1 MEFGEDKNKLVGN
14 LLKYKSIK
22 KEDIDLFLIL
32 LFNNKYK
39 LLAPLRDIID
49 DDIKFLE
56 ILDLFAGSRIWF
68 PERLRSY
75 RNLER
80 ATTYNYL
87 KERNFSPEAYKSVAK
102 QIDKR
107 IIQTKSLMETIDATL
122 TNEKEIKASM
132 RMIQKDLNTRKRLD
146 PLEDYSFEFTE
157 GDDIDA

>member
-14 LLKYKSIK
+14 LLKYKNIK

-49 DDIKFLE
+49 DDFKFLE

-87 KERNFSPEAYKSVAK
+87 KERGFSPEAYKSAAK

-107 IIQTKSLMETIDATL
+107 IIQTRSLMETIDTTL
-122 TNEKEIKASM
+122 SLEKDIKASM
-132 RMIQKDLNTRKRLD
+132 RLVQKELETRKKLD
-146 PLEDYSFEFTE
+146 PLESYNFDFTE
-157 GDDIDA
+157 GEDDNA